1 MKMSKLSSYVI
12 DNGLQVIDALA
23 DKIFVCSQEPT
34 TYSEATTTST
44 YALGVKDF
52 GSAGGA
58 INGTMSDA
66 TPTGRKIVT
75 NAITGG
81 SILTAG
87 TVTAWALVD
96 SAGSRLLA
104 TGEVTS
110 FAVTSGTFDMNA
122 VTITEPASA

>member
-1 MKMSKLSSYVI
+1 MATLSAYVL
-12 DNGLQVIDALA
+12 DNGLQAIDALA

-34 TYSEATTTST
+34 TYSEATTTGT

-58 INGTMSDA
+58 INGTMADA
-66 TPTGRKIVT
+66 TPSGRKIVT
-75 NAITGG
+75 NAITSG

-96 SAGSRLLA
+96 SANSRLLA
-104 TGEVTS
+104 TGTVTS
-110 FAVTSGTFDMNA
+110 LAITSGTFDMNA
-122 VTITEPASA
+122 ITITEPAYV